1 MRFKLVNKDDPNTV
15 YETGQREFALGRSK
29 DCEIV
34 INDPHISRVQ
44 ARVSYEDNRFYI
56 ENLGQNPVLING
68 LTISGQFL
76 KDGDQI
82 TLGTTNLR
90 FHFERPYDETPH
102 PIAFDEKTIAVA
114 SLPEQ
119 VLGPRLVLTTETG
132 ETKTYPINKARFVIG
147 RTEEADISL
156 QDPSVSRHQGLVE
169 KQENAYFVKN
179 LSHTNPLYLN
189 DEAVTEN
196 HLYSGDHLRIG
207 SFFLTFISDRP
218 EDARPVEEKII
229 TEKKGPGWA
238 LWLGAACLLLIVG
251 SFLFYRHAYYPWKIN
266 RNLDTVAEQVAAAEY
281 QAAQDSLR
289 LWLAKGLPP
298 EAARKAKELMTQSA
312 LGIVQNLADSGRL
325 HEAEQYL
332 ADYLDEYGGGK
343 ESAILREQLDTYR
356 VEIARSLEAASQNQ
370 AALRRYAMV
379 AEDSPVYDRAQ
390 QGIRRIWLASQQE
403 RRRDQNLAQL
413 LKEAELHFKAKRY
426 LTPVNNN
433 AYSVYQT
440 ILATEPDN
448 AVALE
453 RIEQIKSFYRQNG
466 ERFFKQNQWKRALTY
481 FERHNFIAPE
491 TPDIQQKIDICRAK
505 ITASKPGSNRKQ
517 VEKILDESGIESSR
531 IIKFLYEDQ
540 GGEGEKDTEKPW

>member
-1 MRFKLVNKDDPNTV
+1 MRFKLINESDPDTV
-15 YETGQREFALGRSK
+15 YETGQREFTLGRSK
-29 DCEIV
+29 TCEII

-44 ARVSYEDNRFYI
+44 ARVRTEDDRFYI
-56 ENLGQNPVLING
+56 ENLGQNPVMING
-68 LTISGQFL
+68 VSTSGQL
-76 KDGDQI
+76 LNEGDQI
-82 TLGTTNLR
+82 KMGTTNLR
-90 FHFERPYDETPH
+90 FHSERPFDDTPH
-102 PIAFDEKTIAVA
+102 PIASDDKTIAVA

-119 VLGPRLVLTTETG
+119 ILGPRLVLTTDDGQTQ
-132 ETKTYPINKARFVIG
+132 TYPLTKARFVIG
-147 RTEEADISL
+147 RAEDADISL
-156 QDPSVSRHQGLVE
+156 RDPSVSRQHCMVE
-169 KQENAYFVKN
+169 KRENAYYVKN
-179 LSHTNPLYLN
+179 LSRTNPLYRN
-189 DEAVTEN
+189 DEEVIEN
-196 HLYSGDHLRIG
+196 QVYSGDHLRIG

-218 EDARPVEEKII
+218 EDARPVEEKIV

-238 LWLGAACLLLIVG
+238 LWLAAACLLLIVG

-266 RNLDTVAEQVAAAEY
+266 RNLETVAEQVAAAEY

-298 EAARKAKELMTQSA
+298 EEARKAKELMTQSA

-332 ADYLDEYGGGK
+332 AEYLDEYGGGK
-343 ESAILREQLDTYR
+343 ESAILREHLDTYR
-356 VEIARSLEAASQNQ
+356 IEIGRSLEAASQNQ

-379 AEDSPVYDRAQ
+379 PEDSPVYDRAQ

-413 LKEAELHFKAKRY
+413 LQEAELHFKAKRY

-440 ILATEPDN
+440 ILATDPDN
-448 AVALE
+448 ATALE

-466 ERFFKQNQWKRALTY
+466 ERYFKENNWKRALTY

-491 TPDIQQKIDICRAK
+491 SPDIQQKIDICRAK
-505 ITASKPGSNRKQ
+505 LSAAKPGSNRKQ

-531 IIKFLYEDQ
+531 IIKFLYEDK
-540 GGEGEKDTEKPW
+540 GGEKNTEKPW

>member
-1 MRFKLVNKDDPNTV
+1 MRFKLVSENDPNTV

-29 DCEIV
+29 DCEIT

-44 ARVSYEDNRFYI
+44 ARVRYEGDRFYI

-68 LTISGQFL
+68 LGTRGQFL
-76 KDGDQI
+76 NDGDQI
-82 TLGTTNLR
+82 TMGTTNLR
-90 FHFERPYDETPH
+90 FHPERPHNETPH
-102 PIAFDEKTIAVA
+102 PIAVDEKTIAVA

-119 VLGPRLVLTTETG
+119 VLGPRLVLTSETG
-132 ETKTYPINKARFVIG
+132 ETKTYPINKVRIVIG
-147 RTEEADISL
+147 RTEDADISL
-156 QDPSVSRHQGLVE
+156 QDPSVSRQHGLIE
-169 KQENAYFVKN
+169 KKENAYFVKK

-218 EDARPVEEKII
+218 EDATPVEEKII

-238 LWLGAACLLLIVG
+238 LWLAAASLLLIVG

-266 RNLDTVAEQVAAAEY
+266 RSLDAVAEQVAAAEY

-289 LWLAKGLPP
+289 RLLAKGLPP
-298 EAARKAKELMTQSA
+298 AEARKARELMTQSA
-312 LGIVQNLADSGRL
+312 LGIVQNLADTGRL
-325 HEAEQYL
+325 QEAERYL

-343 ESAILREQLDTYR
+343 ESATLREHLDTYR

-379 AEDSPVYDRAQ
+379 PEGSPVYSSAQ
-390 QGIRRIWLASQQE
+390 QGIRRIWLVSQQE
-403 RRRDQNLAQL
+403 RRRDQNLDQL
-413 LKEAELHFKAKRY
+413 LQEAELHFKAKRY

-453 RIEQIKSFYRQNG
+453 RIEQIKTFYRLAG
-466 ERFFKQNQWKRALTY
+466 ERYFKKKQWKRALTY

-491 TPDIQQKIDICRAK
+491 TQDIQQKIDICRAK
-505 ITASKPGSNRKQ
+505 ITASKPSGNRKQ

-540 GGEGEKDTEKPW
+540 SGENDTEKPW